1 MQNVDS
7 LFLICKMISLLWQI
21 WYIIGII
28 FIVANGQ
35 ILKNDLTIWSHWTMN
50 PIATRIQ
57 TDPKKLAS
65 STRGGGEEERESRNK
80 KCRLDERISSGQN
93 KRTAI
98 GRADG
103 GDGQRRRDDGGGD
116 GGGHRT
122 EVLF

>member
-1 MQNVDS
+1 
-7 LFLICKMISLLWQI
+7 MISLLWQI

-65 STRGGGEEERESRNK
+65 STRGGGRRRGKAATRSVGWTREYRPDKTSERRS
-80 KCRLDERISSGQN
+80 DV
-93 KRTAI
+93 RTA
-98 GRADG
+98 ATDN
-103 GDGQRRRDDGGGD
+103 GDGMTAEGMGGAPNRG
-116 GGGHRT
+116 
-122 EVLF
+122 VILSKF